1 MNREMTCIIC
11 PNGCELSVE
20 LEEKVVKKVSGASCK
35 RGEGYVTQE
44 IHNPKRTIASL
55 VKVNNGEM
63 PLISVRTSTA
73 IPKEKIFDVMNEIK
87 NIEVD
92 APIKI
97 EQVLIHNVLGLGSD
111 IIATKSID
119 KK

>member
-1 MNREMTCIIC
+1 MNREMICIIC
-11 PNGCELSVE
+11 PNGCELTLE
-20 LEEKVVKKVSGASCK
+20 LEGKVIKKIIGACCK
-35 RGEGYVTQE
+35 KGIAYATQE
-44 IHNPKRTIASL
+44 IQNPKRTISSL

-63 PLISVRTSTA
+63 PLVSVRTTKGV
-73 IPKEKIFDVMNEIK
+73 PKDKIFDVMKEIK
-87 NIEVD
+87 NIQID

-97 EQVLIHNVLGLGSD
+97 EQVLIHNVLGLGVD